1 MKPLQALV
9 GILVLFISSSAFALT
24 PKGLCSDLP
33 AAKKGD
39 LAAAEKA
46 AAAAWS
52 KREST
57 AQLKAAVKGW
67 AEATAIN
74 PKKSENW
81 MKLGRAQYLLADG
94 HMRFDDDLEDEMV
107 NVFANSVFSFERVL
121 KLTNAEY
128 TFAVCAKEPM
138 KKVVK
143 TIGKPHVAA
152 VYWYAVALGKYGL
165 ASSITEVLGNKDRIV
180 AFIKRVGKLDRN
192 FNYGGPDRYL
202 GAYYTKIPIPKGDK
216 ARSKKHFESSIKR
229 APNYLATR
237 VLMAQM
243 LVPKFKDRALFK
255 SLLDFVIN
263 AKADIIPELTAEH
276 KIEKKKAKLLLE
288 DIDHLFPKDGEG

>member
-1 MKPLQALV
+1 MKALQSVV
-9 GILVLFISSSAFALT
+9 GILILLISSSAFALT

-39 LAAAEKA
+39 LAVAEKA

-57 AQLKAAVKGW
+57 TQLKEAVKQW
-67 AEATAIN
+67 TEATAID
-74 PKKSENW
+74 PKKHDNW

-94 HMRFDDDLEDEMV
+94 HMRFDDDLEEEMV
-107 NVFANSVFSFERVL
+107 KVFAQAVFSFERVL
-121 KLTNAEY
+121 KLTNSDY
-128 TFAVCAKEPM
+128 TFAVCAKEPV

-143 TIGKPHVAA
+143 TIGKPHIAA

-180 AFIKRVGKLDRN
+180 AFIKRVGKLDAN

-202 GAYYTKIPIPKGDK
+202 GAYYTKIPFPKGDP
-216 ARSKKHFESSIKR
+216 ARSKKHFERSMKR

-237 VLMAQM
+237 VLMAKM
-243 LVPKFKDRALFK
+243 LVPKLKDRALFK

-263 AKADIIPELTAEH
+263 AKADIIPELKAEH
-276 KIEKKKAKLLLE
+276 KIEKKKAKLLLD
-288 DIDHLFPKDGEG
+288 DIDDLFPKGGEG